1 MAYRTAEFAKL
12 TGVTVRTLQYY
23 DRCGLLAPS
32 QVTEAGHRLYERS
45 DLVRL
50 QQVLTLKWMGFSLK
64 AIKAILDDPTYDLQ
78 TSLAIQE
85 AAIRN
90 EVERLRTVADL
101 IGRVQEQA
109 RQMTAET
116 VDTEM
121 IRAIIQQI
129 VQTDPG
135 RWIEEY
141 FSEAARAGLQTRWLA
156 YSPQQIAEVEQAW
169 AKLFEAF
176 DQHLDDPPD
185 SPPVQKLAA
194 EMNRLV
200 EMFTGGD
207 PEVEA
212 GMLQMEADAQHGK
225 LSAKLAQHMP
235 YEGVPQKRRALMQS
249 ALNIYRQRQKSAG
262 KQTG

>member
-135 RWIEEY
+135 RWVEEY

-225 LSAKLAQHMP
+225 LPAKLAQHMP